1 MSVMAD
7 IMSHSQEHNMRPEKA
22 IDALAAQYEMAN
34 AGNDV
39 GTPQGQ
45 MQQQPNGMPVGN
57 RTPAMANRQMPPNG
71 MPAFAASPALS
82 HLNLPMQPNGM
93 NGSPHL
99 GHPGLQGGMMGN
111 SHTPSPHL
119 SNMAAPPMI
128 PQHSAQGTN
137 SSTAS
142 ANTSP
147 NATSN
152 NNHANNTSNKRRR
165 STVKHEGDDVPEP
178 TGNAKVKPSPRMS
191 KKQRP

>member
-7 IMSHSQEHNMRPEKA
+7 IMTYSQEHNMRSEKA
-22 IDALAAQYEMAN
+22 IEALAGQYDLASS
-34 AGNDV
+34 GNDV
-39 GTPQGQ
+39 VTPGQ
-45 MQQQPNGMPVGN
+45 MQQQANGMPVGN
-57 RTPAMANRQMPPNG
+57 RTPGMANRQMLPNG
-71 MPAFAASPALS
+71 MPAFAASPAMS

-99 GHPGLQGGMMGN
+99 GNHPGLQGNMMGN

-152 NNHANNTSNKRRR
+152 NQANNTSNKRRR
-165 STVKHEGDDVPEP
+165 STVKHEGDDVPE
-178 TGNAKVKPSPRMS
+178 TVGNAKVKPSPRMT